1 MGGNMSEEVKMAIKK
16 QAVKVL
22 RIIIIAVTVTILI
35 ASLFVGAVK
44 KLYDNVSEVFNDI
57 LDELNNPKIYI

>member
-1 MGGNMSEEVKMAIKK
+1 MSEEVKMAIKK
-16 QAVKVL
+16 HAMKVL

-44 KLYDNVSEVFNDI
+44 KLYDNVSEVFNDV
-57 LDELNNPKIYI
+57 LDNIKI